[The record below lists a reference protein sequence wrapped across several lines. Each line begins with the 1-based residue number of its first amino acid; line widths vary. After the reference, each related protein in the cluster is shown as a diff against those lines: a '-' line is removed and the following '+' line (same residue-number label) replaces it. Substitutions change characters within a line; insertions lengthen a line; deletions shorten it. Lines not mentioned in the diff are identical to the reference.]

1 MNRSTLIKKIAGRFN
16 AKEKEV
22 QHFIKAWEEE
32 VENALIQEGEVVLM
46 GFGTFTIWKQAG
58 RPGRNPREN
67 TVCMI
72 APRNSVKFKP
82 GKLLLRHLNGL
93 TETTDENNKDK
104 SK

>member
-16 AKEKEV
+16 AKEKDV

-46 GFGTFTIWKQAG
+46 GFGTFTIWKQVG

-82 GKLLLRHLNGL
+82 GKLLLRHLNGP

>member
-46 GFGTFTIWKQAG
+46 GFGTFTLGKQVG
-58 RPGRNPREN
+58 
-67 TVCMI
+67 
-72 APRNSVKFKP
+72 
-82 GKLLLRHLNGL
+82 
-93 TETTDENNKDK
+93 
-104 SK
+104 